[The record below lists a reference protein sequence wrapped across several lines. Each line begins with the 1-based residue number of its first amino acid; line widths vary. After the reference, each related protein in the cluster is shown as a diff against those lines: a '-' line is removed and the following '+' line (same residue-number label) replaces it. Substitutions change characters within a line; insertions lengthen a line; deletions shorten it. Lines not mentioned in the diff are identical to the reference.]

1 MSCQAF
7 LSLSLS
13 QCHGDTLSLLRRYT
27 RLETSHRNSIPMHS
41 GAGERR
47 TRVWRWDGVVRRLST
62 HRCTPARKRVHL
74 TQNQD
79 RVQPVQS
86 PFPPCLVSQVAW
98 SKNEEIVDGKKREST
113 LLAVNAYN
121 SKNVLHYCLAIVI
134 CGLLPGAH
142 RAPFDPIGD
151 RCWRLVWVTTRE
163 LDG

>member
-13 QCHGDTLSLLRRYT
+13 QCHGHTLSLLRRYT

-47 TRVWRWDGVVRRLST
+47 TRVWRWDRAATQYSVTVGGSSSMLRLLRIFLPKLPCSLDESV
-62 HRCTPARKRVHL
+62 CTPARKRVHL

-121 SKNVLHYCLAIVI
+121 SKS
-134 CGLLPGAH
+134 
-142 RAPFDPIGD
+142 
-151 RCWRLVWVTTRE
+151 E
-163 LDG
+163 L